1 MYARRFTREKLKFV
15 DDIVYSHQ
23 YYTYNSTMASVLMG
37 KTQRTEQYELERL
50 HHTPWVEKYRP
61 KNLDDVASQDH
72 AVKVLKKTLESANLP
87 HMLFYGP
94 PGTGKTSTI
103 LALAKQL
110 YGPNLYK
117 SRVLE
122 LNASDERGISIVR
135 QKIKNFARLTVSNAS
150 KEDLANYPCP
160 PYKIIIL
167 DEADS
172 MTNDAQS
179 ALRRTM
185 ETYSGVTRFCLIC
198 NYITRIIDPLAS
210 RCSKFRF
217 RSLNN
222 ENALNRLKYIVDK
235 EDIAL
240 ENEAV
245 LHEVLKISNGDLRK
259 AITYLQSA
267 ARLHL
272 SMKNPIDQNG
282 DTEMIDS
289 DTDGKIT
296 TASIQEIA
304 GVLSEASLDEIILAI
319 KSLNTKTILQRVEEI
334 VLQGWSAQQIINQLH
349 DKFILNDSMDSL
361 TKNKIAKILFE
372 TDKRLNNGTDEHV
385 QLLNLCLQIKKL
397 L

>member
-1 MYARRFTREKLKFV
+1 MTTSSYEEEK
-15 DDIVYSHQ
+15 
-23 YYTYNSTMASVLMG
+23 
-37 KTQRTEQYELERL
+37 L

-61 KNLDDVASQDH
+61 KNLNDIASQEH
-72 AVKVLKKTLESANLP
+72 AVKVLEKQVSTGNLP

-135 QKIKNFARLTVSNAS
+135 QKIKNFARLTVSNPTP
-150 KEDLANYPCP
+150 EDLKNYPCP

-185 ETYSGVTRFCLIC
+185 ETYANITRFALVC

-217 RSLNN
+217 KLLNS
-222 ENALNRLKYIVDK
+222 ENSLNRLKYIANEEHLNLEK
-235 EDIAL
+235 LQGED
-240 ENEAV
+240 AV
-245 LHEVLKISNGDLRK
+245 LNEVLRISNGDLRK

-267 ARLHL
+267 SKL
-272 SMKNPIDQNG
+272 STSLQLEDDEDG
-282 DTEMIDS
+282 
-289 DTDGKIT
+289 DGKAGLIT
-296 TASIQEIA
+296 KQSIRETA
-304 GVLSEASLDEIILAI
+304 GVLPDDLIDNLV
-319 KSLNTKTILQRVEEI
+319 KTIRSKNEEKLVAVVNDVI
-334 VLQGWSAQQIINQLH
+334 LSGWSAQQLIDQLH
-349 DKFILNDSMDSL
+349 EVLVMDDSINSL
-361 TKNKIAKILFE
+361 VKNQIALILFD
-372 TDKRLNNGTDEHV
+372 TDKKLNFGTDEHI
-385 QLLNLCLQIKKL
+385 QLLNLVLQVSKII
-397 L
+397 

>member
-1 MYARRFTREKLKFV
+1 
-15 DDIVYSHQ
+15 
-23 YYTYNSTMASVLMG
+23 MASMLMG
-37 KTQRTEQYELERL
+37 KAQKAEMYEQERL

-72 AVKVLKKTLESANLP
+72 AVKILKKTLESANLP

-110 YGPNLYK
+110 YGPHLYK

-135 QKIKNFARLTVSNAS
+135 QKIKNFARLTISNPS
-150 KEDLANYPCP
+150 KEDLENYPCP

-185 ETYSGVTRFCLIC
+185 ENYSGVTRFCLIC

-217 RSLNN
+217 RLLNN
-222 ENALNRLKYIVDK
+222 DNALNRLKYIVGQEEISLDN
-235 EDIAL
+235 EDVL
-240 ENEAV
+240 E
-245 LHEVLKISNGDLRK
+245 EVLNISNGDLRK

-267 ARLHL
+267 ARLHA
-272 SMKNPIDQNG
+272 SFNNRIDENG
-282 DTEMIDS
+282 DIEMVDA
-289 DTDGKIT
+289 DTKSKIT
-296 TASIQEIA
+296 KDSIQEIA
-304 GVLSEASLDEIILAI
+304 GVLPEASLDQIMSAI
-319 KSLNTKTILQRVEEI
+319 DSLDTRTILQKVEEI
-334 VLQGWSAQQIINQLH
+334 VLQGWSAQQVVDQLH
-349 DKFILNDSMDSL
+349 DKFILNDSLESS

-372 TDKRLNNGTDEHV
+372 TDRKLNNGTDEHI
-385 QLLNLCLQIKKL
+385 QLLNLCLQIKKVL
-397 L
+397 